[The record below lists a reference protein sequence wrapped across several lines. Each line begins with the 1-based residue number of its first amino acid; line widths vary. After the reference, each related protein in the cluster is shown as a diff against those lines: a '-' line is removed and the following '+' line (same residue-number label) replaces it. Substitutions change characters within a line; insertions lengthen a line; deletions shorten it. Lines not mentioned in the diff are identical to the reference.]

1 MVLSTLG
8 MTSGRQDSVKNVAFQ
23 KAIYLTLLLFSEFL
37 NNTIFPQME
46 RPSFFEDFSQSDR
59 SLTVSLFTAVIVC
72 IAVVI
77 HIVPMPTRA
86 GVDRS
91 LESFVLESM
100 AIAMNTPEEI
110 ELEEVTEDVVLEE
123 EPEVT
128 LEDFDELLS
137 SFMDLS
143 LSDVPSLNE
152 EGLET
157 KTSQSLLQTE
167 PELDFG
173 TEDALG
179 GLGTGRTDRNPDLFP
194 QVERSPGTLLRPNI
208 VSGLSSSPDIQLT
221 DGTGDVSEGELTLR
235 EEDSARL
242 GTLESV
248 YEGLDRSTLTPD
260 EVAREDAVVLWMKA
274 SQGMSLDPAI
284 RALFRS
290 AAADLVFKGPV
301 LLDGQNWTLQLA
313 YAPSSRTL
321 KIALIQG
328 SILFYFID
336 PGLQNRANYHEKGR
350 VEFDEDSRVVSL
362 ELEET
367 SVQSPD
373 AIRVF
378 NLFLSWWSNESQS
391 NG

>member
-1 MVLSTLG
+1 
-8 MTSGRQDSVKNVAFQ
+8 
-23 KAIYLTLLLFSEFL
+23 
-37 NNTIFPQME
+37 ME
-46 RPSFFEDFSQSDR
+46 RPSFFEDLSQSDR
-59 SLTVSLFTAVIVC
+59 GLTASLFTAAIVC

-110 ELEEVTEDVVLEE
+110 ELEEVTEDVVSEG

-143 LSDVPSLNE
+143 LSDAPSLNE

-173 TEDALG
+173 TEDVLG
-179 GLGTGRTDRNPDLFP
+179 GLGTGRADLNADLFP
-194 QVERSPGTLLRPNI
+194 QAERSPGTLLRPNI
-208 VSGLSSSPDIQLT
+208 VSGLSSSPDIQLA
-221 DGTGDVSEGELTLR
+221 DGTGDVSEDELTLR

-284 RALFRS
+284 RALFRP

-301 LLDGQNWTLQLA
+301 LLDGQIWTLQLA

-328 SILFYFID
+328 STLFYFVD

-350 VEFDEDSRVVSL
+350 VVFDEDSRVVSL
-362 ELEET
+362 ESEET
-367 SVQSPD
+367 SAQSPD

-378 NLFLSWWSNESQS
+378 NQFLSWWSNESQS